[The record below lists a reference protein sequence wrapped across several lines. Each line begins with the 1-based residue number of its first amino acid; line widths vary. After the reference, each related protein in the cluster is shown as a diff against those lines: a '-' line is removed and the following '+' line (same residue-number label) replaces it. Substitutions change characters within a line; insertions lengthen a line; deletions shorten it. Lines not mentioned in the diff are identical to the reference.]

1 VWLAS
6 PVYNVPSSG
15 VVVTVSRGV
24 PKTVTVSA
32 SLATAANSYLFTLFT
47 VSLTIIAVQTKD
59 LHVVIRPIISYFY
72 TFIIIWF
79 RSDTKLRCRT
89 VQSYYMYV
97 GYPRL
102 IITITAT

>member
-1 VWLAS
+1 MWSAS

-32 SLATAANSYLFTLFT
+32 SLAMAANSYLFTLFT

-59 LHVVIRPIISYFY
+59 LHV
-72 TFIIIWF
+72 
-79 RSDTKLRCRT
+79 
-89 VQSYYMYV
+89 
-97 GYPRL
+97 
-102 IITITAT
+102 